1 MQRFPKD
8 GIVRKLRIVERVDEA
23 VDKPVAEVTHVAVA
37 GMHPENA
44 RLVTARLRVGRR
56 PAQHLG
62 PVRGETLDVLGM
74 LVVVGERMIE
84 LWIRQ
89 TARVMSSRESEEGF
103 FPAGELEQR
112 GAHGRSISHDR
123 RGDAVLLDSRL
134 GAPPRHD
141 DVSAAIHVGRGDDP
155 FAVAPPQ
162 RLPDLGNV
170 LAVGELPRTVGV
182 AHRDE
187 R

>member
-1 MQRFPKD
+1 MQRFSKG

-23 VDKPVAEVTHVAVA
+23 VDEPLAEVTHVAVA
-37 GMHPENA
+37 GMRPENA
-44 RLVTARLRVGRR
+44 RLVTARLRVRR
-56 PAQHLG
+56 RSAQHLG

-84 LWIRQ
+84 LGIRQ
-89 TARVMSSRESEEGF
+89 AARVMGSRESEEGF
-103 FPAGELEQR
+103 FPAGELVQR
-112 GAHGRSISHDR
+112 RAHGRSISHDSGR
-123 RGDAVLLDSRL
+123 TRSYRSAGL
-134 GAPPRHD
+134 GALPRHD
-141 DVSAAIHVGRGDDP
+141 DVSAAIDVGRSDDP

-162 RLPDLGNV
+162 RIADLRYL

-182 AHRDE
+182 AHGDE